1 MNMRRLY
8 FVWFIFCLFSLHG
21 SLARSAESETIPDSL
36 LTEDYIY
43 EYTFS
48 DFNKAVRI
56 LELMREQKKLPDYRL
71 DIAEGDLYFNTGKYL
86 RALKYYQRA
95 LDSDSVRNNDEDYMD
110 QLHRMISSYDCLHDE
125 GKKAH
130 YIELLLKKS
139 EECGNVV
146 MQSIAQFN
154 MGKMLYYQEDTR
166 RGYEMVNKA
175 IELMKNSDYKY
186 KYDNL
191 RYNYNTLLIMQQR
204 DRLYVEA
211 LHTLDLLES
220 VVVEATDLEPSIGG
234 LKDKEMKTLYAQRAV
249 ILSHLGRK
257 QEAEQAYQEWKRIGH
272 TYDKDNYLIT
282 PFLMNEKRYAEVIKL
297 YLERENFLREQKDT
311 INYHM
316 LSAKRALAKAYE
328 KEGDYKKAALYFNE
342 LAILTDSLKIREQKS
357 AAIELATVY
366 ETHEKEDKIKE
377 QQQDLRLR
385 DLFLVGSS
393 CFILLLLALLWIIYR
408 SRGVVK
414 GKNRSMAIQ
423 IDRLLAYQEELETLK
438 EQLKAK
444 ELATKSIDS
453 RSEEFEIS
461 EGNLSKEN
469 IDSVFEQI
477 SYLVKDKKLYLDNQ
491 LSRDMILNEISIS
504 KTVFARVIQAK
515 TGANF
520 ISYVNEL
527 RINHSIKLLKQY
539 PNYTIES
546 IAMDSG
552 FNNVRSYYRVFK
564 ERFDM
569 SPAEY
574 RKAMEKNA

>member
-1 MNMRRLY
+1 M
-8 FVWFIFCLFSLHG
+8 
-21 SLARSAESETIPDSL
+21 ARSVESETIPDSL

-204 DRLYVEA
+204 DQLYTEA

-220 VVVEATDLEPSIGG
+220 IVTESTDLEPSIEG
-234 LKDKEMKTLYAQRAV
+234 LADKERKTLYAHRTV

-257 QEAEQAYQEWKRIGH
+257 QEAEQAYLEWKRIGH
-272 TYDKDNYLIT
+272 AYDKDNYLII
-282 PFLMNEKRYAEVIKL
+282 PFLMNEGRYKEVIAL
-297 YLERENFLREQKDT
+297 YTERENFLREQNDT

-316 LSAKRALAKAYE
+316 LTAKRTLARAYE
-328 KEGDYKKAALYFNE
+328 KMGNYKRAASYFND
-342 LAILTDSLKIREQKS
+342 LAVLTDSLKVREQKS
-357 AAIELATVY
+357 AAMELATVY

-385 DLFLVGSS
+385 DTFLAGGAF
-393 CFILLLLALLWIIYR
+393 FIGLLLVLLWVIWR
-408 SRGVVK
+408 NHRTMK
-414 GKNRSMAIQ
+414 GKNHSMAMQ
-423 IDRLLAYQEELETLK
+423 IDRLLTYQEELEALK
-438 EQLKAK
+438 EQLKVEKLATEPIDPKSK
-444 ELATKSIDS
+444 ELDI
-453 RSEEFEIS
+453 SEENF
-461 EGNLSKEN
+461 SKEN

-477 SYLVKDKKLYLDNQ
+477 SYLVKDKK
-491 LSRDMILNEISIS
+491 
-504 KTVFARVIQAK
+504 
-515 TGANF
+515 
-520 ISYVNEL
+520 
-527 RINHSIKLLKQY
+527 
-539 PNYTIES
+539 
-546 IAMDSG
+546 
-552 FNNVRSYYRVFK
+552 
-564 ERFDM
+564 
-569 SPAEY
+569 
-574 RKAMEKNA
+574 

>member
-1 MNMRRLY
+1 MNMRRVY

>member
-1 MNMRRLY
+1 MRWI
-8 FVWFIFCLFSLHG
+8 FCIGFIFCLFSPNI
-21 SLARSAESETIPDSL
+21 SLAWGSESEEIPDSL
-36 LTEDYIY
+36 LTEDHIY

-48 DFNKAVRI
+48 DFDKAVRI

-86 RALKYYQRA
+86 HALKYYQRA
-95 LDSDSVRNNDEDYMD
+95 LDSDSVRNNDENYMD

-130 YIELLLKKS
+130 YIELLLTKS
-139 EECGNVV
+139 KECGNIV

-154 MGKMLYYQEDTR
+154 MGKMLYYQEDTS
-166 RGYEMVNKA
+166 RGYELVNKA

-377 QQQDLRLR
+377 QQQDLKLR

-574 RKAMEKNA
+574 RKAMEKKA

>member
-1 MNMRRLY
+1 MNMRRGY

-21 SLARSAESETIPDSL
+21 SLVRSVESETIPDSL
-36 LTEDYIY
+36 LAEDYIY

-56 LELMREQKKLPDYRL
+56 LELMREQKKLPGYRL

-95 LDSDSVRNNDEDYMD
+95 LDNDSVRNNDEDYMD

-175 IELMKNSDYKY
+175 IELMRNSDYKY

-204 DRLYVEA
+204 DQLYTEA

-220 VVVEATDLEPSIGG
+220 TVTKSTDLEPSIEG
-234 LKDKEMKTLYAQRAV
+234 LADKERKTLYAQRAV
-249 ILSHLGRK
+249 ILSQLGRK
-257 QEAEQAYQEWKRIGH
+257 QEAEQAYLEWRRIGH
-272 TYDKDNYLIT
+272 VYDKDNYLII
-282 PFLMNEKRYAEVIKL
+282 PFLMNEGRYKEVIAL
-297 YLERENFLREQKDT
+297 YTERENFLREQNDT

-316 LSAKRALAKAYE
+316 LTAKRTLARAYE
-328 KEGDYKKAALYFNE
+328 KMGNYKRAASYFNE
-342 LAILTDSLKIREQKS
+342 LAVLTDSLKVREQKS
-357 AAIELATVY
+357 AAMELATVY

-385 DLFLVGSS
+385 DTFLAGGVF
-393 CFILLLLALLWIIYR
+393 FIGLLLVLLW
-408 SRGVVK
+408 VVWRNHHTMK
-414 GKNRSMAIQ
+414 GKNHSMAMQ
-423 IDRLLAYQEELETLK
+423 IDRLLTYQEELEALK
-438 EQLKAK
+438 EQLKKVKLATESIDPKSK
-444 ELATKSIDS
+444 ELDL
-453 RSEEFEIS
+453 SEENF
-461 EGNLSKEN
+461 SKEN

-569 SPAEY
+569 SPTEY
-574 RKAMEKNA
+574 RKAMEKKA

>member
-1 MNMRRLY
+1 MRWI
-8 FVWFIFCLFSLHG
+8 FCIGFIFCLFSPNI
-21 SLARSAESETIPDSL
+21 SLAWGSESEEIPDSL
-36 LTEDYIY
+36 LTEDHIY

-48 DFNKAVRI
+48 DFDKAVRI

-86 RALKYYQRA
+86 HALKYYQRA
-95 LDSDSVRNNDEDYMD
+95 LDSDSVRNNDENYMD

-130 YIELLLKKS
+130 YIELLLTKS
-139 EECGNVV
+139 KECGNIV

-154 MGKMLYYQEDTR
+154 MGKMLYYQEDTS
-166 RGYEMVNKA
+166 RGYELVNKA

-220 VVVEATDLEPSIGG
+220 VVVEATDLEPFIGG

-385 DLFLVGSS
+385 DFFLVGSS

-477 SYLVKDKKLYLDNQ
+477 SYLVKDKKLYLNNQ